1 MFQYDP
7 YTSKNTFINL
17 EWSLID
23 GEQYG
28 GEVLGYEVYVW
39 IEDAWVTY
47 DQDSITSTTSITGL
61 TGGVTYLFKI
71 GAYNKYGV
79 GEIMPSPEL
88 TIVAAQ
94 EPDVPID
101 VLVVVSGNYA
111 LISWTAPFDN
121 NSAITGYYV
130 YVENNW
136 DDGS

>member
-61 TGGVTYLFKI
+61 T
-71 GAYNKYGV
+71 
-79 GEIMPSPEL
+79 
-88 TIVAAQ
+88 
-94 EPDVPID
+94 DVPID